1 MDKKELIYRSSVKV
15 FAREGFDHTKVQMIA
30 EDAQIAVGTIYL
42 YYQSKEEILESIIC
56 REYQKRLD
64 FLGGLEDSEEP
75 PIDKIKHFVQY
86 HLDTLIQDRE
96 EGKIL
101 AQETAL
107 TGLSM
112 SDRVKGV
119 ITELQHRLYRIIEE
133 AQNQGVVRKTA
144 PQLLFAILLDTVNGF
159 MCSLL
164 LEDNDTKEYPE
175 LKLQAVEFILNAI
188 KN

>member
-1 MDKKELIYRSSVKV
+1 
-15 FAREGFDHTKVQMIA
+15 
-30 EDAQIAVGTIYL
+30 
-42 YYQSKEEILESIIC
+42 
-56 REYQKRLD
+56 
-64 FLGGLEDSEEP
+64 
-75 PIDKIKHFVQY
+75 
-86 HLDTLIQDRE
+86 
-96 EGKIL
+96 
-101 AQETAL
+101 
-107 TGLSM
+107 M